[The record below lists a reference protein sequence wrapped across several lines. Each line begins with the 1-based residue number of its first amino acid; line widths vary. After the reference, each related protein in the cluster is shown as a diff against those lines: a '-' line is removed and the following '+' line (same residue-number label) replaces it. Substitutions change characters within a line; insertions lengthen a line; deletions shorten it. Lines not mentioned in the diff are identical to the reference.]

1 MLKRRGCPKGSSAQ
15 KKIKESADSGL
26 EILDNLPNVLKV
38 ESISGDVQDAE
49 FYVSD
54 TSMPKK
60 RGRGRPKGSG
70 VQNHEESIHSNL
82 NSQNISSALGDVG
95 RRCEESGQSGMP
107 EKRGRGRPKG
117 SKVQKCQVVQRN
129 SNFDHVPL
137 NMVGVSSRGEELEE
151 AGPEDPTTRKNH
163 KQNADGVSINPKRK
177 GRGPTKGLILEMKR
191 QQSADGKLDVLIH
204 PTKLVAVGPGRKDFI
219 TDLSLIVRKHARL
232 NVHMWR
238 KVPKSTRDT
247 IVQSI
252 LNNWR
257 LQDTDM
263 VRKAILDE
271 AGRLYRNW
279 RNRLHDY
286 YLVFETKEEALKH
299 VPNDVNPSDWQF
311 MVDYFSSPSFK
322 LISTVNK
329 TNRTK
334 MQTNHTSGQKSFHAV
349 SYEAR
354 DPVTGKEPH
363 LQKLWQLTHKKTNG
377 EWVDEASKEVND
389 KIAEQIDK
397 NLRELED
404 SQEGIETV
412 EPEIINNAFE
422 SVVRNK
428 TCVLGSGGGPQ
439 SSKSNTVQQL
449 LAELEAQKR
458 ETENARK
465 ECNETRAKL
474 VEVESQ
480 LDEERRKREE
490 IEARLLNRQKEMQ
503 EINSQVQTAI
513 QSAFMRYHPPTNEE
527 ETSAKQNSLIAELE
541 AQLVE
546 AEDVISDLRSELD
559 RRSRR

>member
-1 MLKRRGCPKGSSAQ
+1 MKKATLTSKGRTTRPFVSTSFSSFSLRRRSPFLGSSYSLPGRDTMLKRRGCPKGSSAQ

-349 SYEAR
+349 SYEA
-354 DPVTGKEPH
+354 
-363 LQKLWQLTHKKTNG
+363 
-377 EWVDEASKEVND
+377 
-389 KIAEQIDK
+389 
-397 NLRELED
+397 
-404 SQEGIETV
+404 
-412 EPEIINNAFE
+412 
-422 SVVRNK
+422 
-428 TCVLGSGGGPQ
+428 
-439 SSKSNTVQQL
+439 
-449 LAELEAQKR
+449 
-458 ETENARK
+458 
-465 ECNETRAKL
+465 
-474 VEVESQ
+474 
-480 LDEERRKREE
+480 
-490 IEARLLNRQKEMQ
+490 
-503 EINSQVQTAI
+503 
-513 QSAFMRYHPPTNEE
+513 
-527 ETSAKQNSLIAELE
+527 
-541 AQLVE
+541 
-546 AEDVISDLRSELD
+546 
-559 RRSRR
+559 

>member
-1 MLKRRGCPKGSSAQ
+1 MLKRKGRESPKGSSAW
-15 KKIKESADSGL
+15 KKMKDSSADSGL

-38 ESISGDVQDAE
+38 EPVFGDVQEA
-49 FYVSD
+49 D
-54 TSMPKK
+54 TTMPKKRGRGQPKGSGVRNRQSISSALGEESEQSGMPKK
-60 RGRGRPKGSG
+60 RGRGRPKGS
-70 VQNHEESIHSNL
+70 
-82 NSQNISSALGDVG
+82 
-95 RRCEESGQSGMP
+95 
-107 EKRGRGRPKG
+107 
-117 SKVQKCQVVQRN
+117 SKVQKYEVVHGN
-129 SNFDHVPL
+129 SNYDHVPL
-137 NMVGVSSRGEELEE
+137 NMEGVSSGGEELEK
-151 AGPEDPTTRKNH
+151 AGSEEPTTHSNH
-163 KQNADGVSINPKRK
+163 QQNADGKLNVCIYLSINPKRK

-191 QQSADGKLDVLIH
+191 QQSADGKLEVLIH

-232 NVHMWR
+232 NVYTWR
-238 KVPKSTRDT
+238 KVPESTRET

-257 LQDTDM
+257 LQDTDV

-286 YLVFETKEEALKH
+286 YVMFETKEEALKH
-299 VPNDVNPSDWQF
+299 VPDDVNPFDWRF
-311 MVDYFSSPSFK
+311 MVDYFSSPSFE
-322 LISTVNK
+322 LISAVNK

-334 MQTNHTSGQKSFHAV
+334 MKTNHTSGRKSFHAV

-363 LQKLWQLTHKKTNG
+363 LQKLWQLTHKKANG

-389 KIAEQIDK
+389 KVAEQIDE
-397 NLRELED
+397 NLHELED
-404 SQEGIETV
+404 SQEGITTV
-412 EPEIINNAFE
+412 EPEIINNAFM
-422 SVVRNK
+422 SVVGNK
-428 TCVLGSGGGPQ
+428 SCVLGSGGEPR
-439 SSKSNTVQQL
+439 SSKSNIVQQL
-449 LAELEAQKR
+449 LAELEAQKM

-465 ECNETRAKL
+465 ECNETRAKV

-490 IEARLLNRQKEMQ
+490 TEARLLNRQKEMQ

-513 QSAFMRYHPPTNEE
+513 QSAFMQYRPPTNEE
-527 ETSAKQNSLIAELE
+527 ETIAKQKRLIAELE
-541 AQLVE
+541 AQLYE

-559 RRSRR
+559 RRLRR